1 MQILFGSEDVVV
13 VTIGVVVVG
22 FGFTV
27 VLQKK
32 YVKGPFRTDS
42 TFFRLFKPTL
52 FNLKFRKVSLQKYA
66 K

>member
-32 YVKGPFRTDS
+32 YVKGPFN
-42 TFFRLFKPTL
+42 FFQIVY
-52 FNLKFRKVSLQKYA
+52 KVLANSWDPMPSSEILIISSF
-66 K
+66 